1 MFSPYTVGILGFC
14 PRLRIVHCMTL
25 VFIFVANFSL
35 PDEEGTPFQEILYV
49 ELAKDEAKEVVDLYN
64 KVSLYYFLCSQC
76 CEPKIYYSGPASS
89 SRKPYYAPAPYP
101 AST

>member
-1 MFSPYTVGILGFC
+1 
-14 PRLRIVHCMTL
+14 MTL

-64 KVSLYYFLCSQC
+64 KVSLFYLFFSLSVVG
-76 CEPKIYYSGPASS
+76 PKIFF
-89 SRKPYYAPAPYP
+89 PAPWNLKPELRLQIQLLLEQMSY
-101 AST
+101 

>member
-1 MFSPYTVGILGFC
+1 
-14 PRLRIVHCMTL
+14 MTP

-64 KVSLYYFLCSQC
+64 KVSFCFSLSVP
-76 CEPKIYYSGPASS
+76 EPKIFL
-89 SRKPYYAPAPYP
+89 
-101 AST
+101 

>member
-1 MFSPYTVGILGFC
+1 
-14 PRLRIVHCMTL
+14 MTP

-64 KVSLYYFLCSQC
+64 KVSLFYLFFLSVLRGRKYFILVRLRGAVNPFC
-76 CEPKIYYSGPASS
+76 GPGSRSS
-89 SRKPYYAPAPYP
+89 SYLNMSHINIKN
-101 AST
+101 TFLTF